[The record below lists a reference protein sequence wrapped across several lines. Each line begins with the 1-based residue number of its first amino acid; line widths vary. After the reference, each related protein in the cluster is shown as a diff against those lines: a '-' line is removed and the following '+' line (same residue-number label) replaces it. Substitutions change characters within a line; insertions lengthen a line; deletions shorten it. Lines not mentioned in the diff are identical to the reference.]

1 MPALLIYLLNIFSK
15 AIIAQLVAEAGVTP
29 KSAGPLGV
37 LTAQI
42 FSIDAFIYKGCP
54 MIDIM
59 LAKYHV
65 LCPVLW
71 GFYGSES
78 NDTGKA
84 ALGWWREEPNG
95 PFVSRQVHEERM
107 IGLGAGFAAIALR
120 DFSKTTRQNPL
131 PNTHFWK
138 ALAMVVNVSPA
149 EVQDTHL
156 TVLAAMLQF
165 SAQRIVGFWGDLGL
179 LTLHHAIVT
188 FPATLPR
195 KSSARS
201 SVEILRDLYAR
212 DHRIL
217 I

>member
-1 MPALLIYLLNIFSK
+1 MDSF
-15 AIIAQLVAEAGVTP
+15 V
-29 KSAGPLGV
+29 
-37 LTAQI
+37 
-42 FSIDAFIYKGCP
+42 YKGTS
-54 MIDIM
+54 MIDIL

-78 NDTGKA
+78 NDAGKV

-107 IGLGAGFAAIALR
+107 IGLGAGFAAIGLR

-131 PNTHFWK
+131 PNTHYWK
-138 ALAMVVNVSPA
+138 ALAMIVNVPAA

-156 TVLAAMLQF
+156 TVLGAMLQF
-165 SAQRIVGFWGDLGL
+165 SAPRAVGFWGDLGL
-179 LTLHHAIVT
+179 LALRHAIVT

-195 KSSARS
+195 TSSARS

-212 DHRIL
+212 DHHIL